1 MRVPE
6 ALDALKV
13 ECERVSEAALELS
26 EEQFGLPTRC
36 SAWNVKE
43 LLAHM
48 YRDVER
54 TIVGLRQ
61 DPPDEADTDAI
72 TYWTAFDP
80 TDDAPEIADRAK
92 TRAASYGS
100 GRELAIVW
108 DDMWRRAADLA
119 EEESPVRVVRTWAPA
134 LTLDEFL
141 KTRALEI
148 TVHGMDMAL
157 ALGREPWATIE
168 GVDVTVRILQ
178 GLLGPERPEE
188 LGWDEL
194 TFIDKGT
201 GRAGLTD
208 AERAALGRLAERF
221 PLLA

>member
-26 EEQFGLPTRC
+26 EEDFGLPSRC

-72 TYWTAFDP
+72 TYWTAYDP
-80 TDDAPEIADRAK
+80 TVDAPEIADRAK

-108 DDMWRRAADLA
+108 DDMWRRAVDLA
-119 EEESPVRVVRTWAPA
+119 EEEGPLRVIRTWAPA

-157 ALGREPWATIE
+157 ALGREPWTTTE
-168 GVDVTVRILQ
+168 GADVTIKILQ
-178 GLLGPERPEE
+178 GLLGPELPDE
-188 LGWDEL
+188 LGWDDL

-201 GRAGLTD
+201 GRAALTND
-208 AERAALGRLAERF
+208 ERDTLGRLAERF

>member
-26 EEQFGLPTRC
+26 EDDFGLPTRC

-72 TYWTAFDP
+72 TYWTAYDP
-80 TDDAPEIADRAK
+80 TADAQDIADRAK

-108 DDMWRRAADLA
+108 DDMWRRAADMS
-119 EEESPVRVVRTWAPA
+119 EEESPLRVVRTWAPA

-148 TVHGMDMAL
+148 TVHGMDLAL
-157 ALGREPWATIE
+157 ALGQEPWTTAE
-168 GVDVTVRILQ
+168 GADVTIKVLQ
-178 GLLGPERPEE
+178 GLLGPELPEE

-201 GRAGLTD
+201 GRAELTTE
-208 AERAALGRLAERF
+208 ERTVLGRLAERF